1 MRVTV
6 QNPGNISRLEPS
18 ATAGD
23 KYLIFPKDQI
33 RCPEKKDLTGVSY
46 EYGPAP
52 VPETL
57 WTPAL
62 LTSLN
67 LYPSWQGGHSRIKH
81 AFARKLGFLYYL
93 TWSLGV

>member
-1 MRVTV
+1 MRVTI

-33 RCPEKKDLTGVSY
+33 RCPEKKVFQTGVSY
-46 EYGPAP
+46 EYGAAP

-57 WTPAL
+57 WTPA
-62 LTSLN
+62 
-67 LYPSWQGGHSRIKH
+67 Y
-81 AFARKLGFLYYL
+81 
-93 TWSLGV
+93 